1 MVQRKIIHIDM
12 DCFYAAV
19 EMRDDPSLRGRPLAI
34 GGPPNS
40 RSVLCTSN
48 YEARKFGVKA
58 AMPSGLAVKKCPNL
72 LIIPPNFKKYK
83 EASEAIHE
91 VFARYTDMVEP
102 LSLDEAFLDVS
113 DTDLCLRSATLMAK
127 EIQEEIFKSTGL
139 TASAGVA
146 PNKFLAKIASDW
158 KKPSGLFVI
167 TPADVDEF
175 VKDLDI
181 RKIPGIG
188 KVSSEKLY
196 LMGIKSCLD
205 AQSWSYEK
213 LEKTFGK
220 MGRSLYDKCRGIDH
234 REVVPDYDR
243 KSLSVEHTFLEDI
256 PFVNGCLNQ
265 IPELSKELVRR
276 LKSYQGKY
284 GTEKKISKAFIKMK
298 FHDFQTVTVEKKR
311 EDEFYQELWLDHTLN
326 EEFSKHLEDLTE
338 IAYQRGN
345 RAVRLLGV
353 GLRLD
358 HKSLGPKQLK
368 LI

>member
-1 MVQRKIIHIDM
+1 M

-19 EMRDDPSLRGRPLAI
+19 EMRDDPTLRNKPIAI

-48 YEARKFGVKA
+48 YEARKFGVRA
-58 AMPSGLAVKKCPNL
+58 AMPSGLAMKKCPEL

-83 EASEAIHE
+83 EASAAIHE
-91 VFARYTDMVEP
+91 IFSRYTDLIEP
-102 LSLDEAFLDVS
+102 LSLDEAFLDVT

-127 EIQEEIFKSTGL
+127 EIQEEIYKATGL

-167 TPADVDEF
+167 TPLDVEEF
-175 VKDLDI
+175 VKDLDV
-181 RKIPGIG
+181 RKIPGVG
-188 KVSSEKLY
+188 KVSGEKLY
-196 LMGIKSCLD
+196 QHGLKTCGD
-205 AQSWSYEK
+205 VQRWSYEK
-213 LEKTFGK
+213 LEMCFGK
-220 MGRSLYDKCRGIDH
+220 MGKSLFDKSRGIDH
-234 REVVPDYDR
+234 REVIATHDR

-256 PFVNGCLNQ
+256 PFVKGCINQ
-265 IPELSKELVRR
+265 IPDLSIELIRR
-276 LKSYQGKY
+276 LKNYQEKH
-284 GTEKKISKAFIKMK
+284 GTQKKISKAFIKMK

-311 EDEFYQELWLDHTLN
+311 EDEFYRELWLDHTLN
-326 EEFSKHLEDLTE
+326 EEFSKHLEDLTK

-353 GLRLD
+353 GIRLD
-358 HKSLGPKQLK
+358 QEDLGPKQLK